1 MKINSRIFTLNCF
14 TNYNLAFF
22 LINIYNVNI
31 YNLYAINTCIS
42 WIILITFNSS
52 ILLDSTTFERI
63 RIKNGYSYL
72 EFHTGNF
79 VLHTLPCIYM
89 YNYPPL
95 TIEYKHSIAA
105 IMLKLLWCYISTKGT
120 MNLDNIYIELD
131 WKIYYRLYLISI
143 VTGLSVPLVYKNLI
157 Y

>member
-42 WIILITFNSS
+42 WIILISFNSS
-52 ILLDSTTFERI
+52 ILLDSTAFERI

-131 WKIYYRLYLISI
+131 WKIYYILYLISI